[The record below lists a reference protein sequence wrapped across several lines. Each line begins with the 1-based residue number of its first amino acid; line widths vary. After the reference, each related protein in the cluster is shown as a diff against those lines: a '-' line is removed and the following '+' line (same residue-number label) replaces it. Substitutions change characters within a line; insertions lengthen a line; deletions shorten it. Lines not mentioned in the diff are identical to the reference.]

1 MAPQISALVALI
13 LVIEFSCLLLYASG
27 GRTLRHFLAKSGN
40 VTLMNRIAGTLMLGV
55 GVWLALG

>member
-1 MAPQISALVALI
+1 VLI

-40 VTLMNRIAGTLMLGV
+40 VTLMNRIAGSLMLFV
-55 GVWLALG
+55 GVWLAFG